1 MKRLLSAVANNAL
14 SIFNTATMGAFGA
27 FYVGL
32 VIGFGFS
39 NWVLV
44 RVIIERAEIGWYLLW
59 MIPVLLFTGSG
70 FLTLVVI
77 VPFVVLSDWQTERN
91 WNKHTR
97 AKSDKDDR
105 PRQ

>member
-14 SIFNTATMGAFGA
+14 SIFNTATMGAF
-27 FYVGL
+27 YVGL
-32 VIGFGFS
+32 VIGFGYS
-39 NWVLV
+39 NWGLF
-44 RVIIERAEIGWYLLW
+44 RVIIERAEIGWYPLW
-59 MIPVLLFTGSG
+59 VIPPLLFTGSG
-70 FLTLVVI
+70 FLALVVI

-91 WNKHTR
+91 WKKHTR

>member
-14 SIFNTATMGAFGA
+14 SIFNTATMGA

-70 FLTLVVI
+70 FLALVVI

-91 WNKHTR
+91 WKKLNR
-97 AKSDKDDR
+97 SKSDIDDR

>member
-14 SIFNTATMGAFGA
+14 SIFNTAIMGA

-59 MIPVLLFTGSG
+59 VIPVLLFTGSG
-70 FLTLVVI
+70 FLALVVI

-91 WNKHTR
+91 WKKHTR